1 MEKQASKPCMHRL
14 KACALC
20 RISVRPPKSE
30 KPLKKERRRYAAIP
44 QISTR
49 QQQMNRLSFPKT
61 QTCDT
66 LGLVLLFPSL

>member
-20 RISVRPPKSE
+20 CISVRPPKSE
-30 KPLKKERRRYAAIP
+30 KPPKKERRRYAPIP

-61 QTCDT
+61 QTCDN
-66 LGLVLLFPSL
+66 LGLVFLFPSL